1 MRRTLVGRIR
11 IFLLPTDD
19 ALNKR
24 GGNNRRIYRAEAFS
38 STYRA
43 HAKLLFFI
51 IVSSSSR
58 YTLVALPPFPSF
70 HTDSIMFII
79 YSENL
84 SPRLVKILSTDNRL

>member
-19 ALNKR
+19 ALNER

-58 YTLVALPPFPSF
+58 YTLVALPSLPFVSHGFNYVYNLFRKSIPS
-70 HTDSIMFII
+70 S
-79 YSENL
+79 
-84 SPRLVKILSTDNRL
+84 R